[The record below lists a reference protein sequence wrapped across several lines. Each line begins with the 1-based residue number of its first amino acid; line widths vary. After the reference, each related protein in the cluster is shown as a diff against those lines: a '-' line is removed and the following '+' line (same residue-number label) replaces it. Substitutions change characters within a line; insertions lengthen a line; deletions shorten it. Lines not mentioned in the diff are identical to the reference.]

1 VTLAKIWQFADQGR
15 TGYLSR
21 PEFYNALKLVTVGQT
36 GRELSA
42 ELVKAALTGP
52 AAAQIP
58 PPQINPPG
66 PSAVY
71 GQVTPRPPSALQ
83 GGIGGSAAHPL
94 SSQGSG
100 GPQVLQG
107 QPQGWFPSVG
117 NQMQVQT
124 LPRPVPPTS
133 AVLQPQVPLGSSYA
147 AADSLWPTPRTP
159 SFPSAS
165 QFLSSANVAPASS
178 FQSMPTSGT
187 SRPTATPMPAPSTT
201 AHAQDSSG
209 APGFQATA
217 DLFSGGFKATGH
229 GGSSLKIDAG
239 EDFFSPAPPARPPG
253 ALAAKSTSAL
263 QGFGDSSS
271 LADPVAP
278 LAFLPTTLAPT
289 ASLGK
294 SPAVSQA
301 LPSLSMPENLGPGLS
316 ARAFIGQ
323 GPATPWPQM
332 TPNDVQRYMRVF
344 SKVDTDHDGK
354 ITGEQARDLF
364 LSWQLPRGWLA
375 SHIHLLKL
383 AVSYGTAE
391 VVLVK
396 EESSFH
402 LQYCHFLIWLLHSTV
417 GVV

>member
-1 VTLAKIWQFADQGR
+1 
-15 TGYLSR
+15 
-21 PEFYNALKLVTVGQT
+21 
-36 GRELSA
+36 
-42 ELVKAALTGP
+42 
-52 AAAQIP
+52 
-58 PPQINPPG
+58 
-66 PSAVY
+66 
-71 GQVTPRPPSALQ
+71 
-83 GGIGGSAAHPL
+83 
-94 SSQGSG
+94 
-100 GPQVLQG
+100 
-107 QPQGWFPSVG
+107 
-117 NQMQVQT
+117 
-124 LPRPVPPTS
+124 
-133 AVLQPQVPLGSSYA
+133 
-147 AADSLWPTPRTP
+147 
-159 SFPSAS
+159 
-165 QFLSSANVAPASS
+165 
-178 FQSMPTSGT
+178 MPT
-187 SRPTATPMPAPSTT
+187 PSTT

-209 APGFQATA
+209 APGFQAST

-229 GGSSLKIDAG
+229 GGSSLKIDVG
-239 EDFFSPAPPARPPG
+239 GDFFSPAPPARPPG

-278 LAFLPTTLAPT
+278 LALLPTTLVPT

-301 LPSLSMPENLGPGLS
+301 LPSLSMPQDLGPGLS
-316 ARAFIGQ
+316 ARAFPGQ
-323 GPATPWPQM
+323 GPATPWLQM

-344 SKVDTDHDGK
+344 SKVDTDRDGK

-396 EESSFH
+396 EENGFH